1 MVTRS
6 IEMSID
12 DLFVNDEDSE
22 YESNVYKQL
31 KELID
36 IDSDEA
42 DKKIQEINEELRIE
56 LDVIAKRGN
65 TIIPQTSL
73 SKIIKNNGRI
83 PETVARKVKK
93 RGVLIVRHTIPTE
106 TIHQWMADLGCISSL
121 QNPAMSY
128 YLNDFE
134 YRTHANNRLAFYSKT
149 MVFALILAHYKRI

>member
-6 IEMSID
+6 VEMSID

-36 IDSDEA
+36 IGCDEA
-42 DKKIQEINEELRIE
+42 DKKIQEINEELTIQ

-73 SKIIKNNGRI
+73 SKIIKSG
-83 PETVARKVKK
+83 T
-93 RGVLIVRHTIPTE
+93 T
-106 TIHQWMADLGCISSL
+106 
-121 QNPAMSY
+121 
-128 YLNDFE
+128 
-134 YRTHANNRLAFYSKT
+134 
-149 MVFALILAHYKRI
+149 